1 MQISQREY
9 QNELDTFLSYLNFEK
24 KKCFGIQMNQENQDC
39 LDFAPFLEHTLNN
52 LGDPFCGEGGHLE
65 TFKYERELVRIV
77 SEILQLNA
85 EDVWGYYTS
94 GSSISNLQG
103 VHLGLRKMGENT
115 ILVTSE
121 DAHNSITK
129 AAYITRVKQIVQLP
143 TNNEGQIDP
152 DALSEFLSNTDRS
165 QNFVFCFCS
174 GTVSKGAYDD
184 VELLVSVIDQYI
196 TKEQYYVHLDAALG
210 GMITPFL
217 EGRPLKLDFSVPEI
231 DSLSVSFHKRVGIP
245 VPGSL
250 FLMRR
255 SSLMTCNAN
264 SYVEDYASFDTTI
277 PGSRDGL
284 TPFITLMKLK
294 KIGIQG
300 MVDRTENVLQKAKW
314 FHERLLSYDIKSLRN
329 DFSPCVYFEVSS
341 PDMLKEFHMP
351 TYRKSDGKIYTH
363 IFTMEH
369 VCQNELNNLLNKIVS
384 YKKKDIPVL
393 TVSK

>member
-1 MQISQREY
+1 MQISQKEY
-9 QNELDTFLSYLNFEK
+9 QNELDTFLSYLNLEK

-39 LDFAPFLEHTLNN
+39 LDFAPFLQHTLNN

-65 TFKYERELVRIV
+65 TFKYERELVRTV
-77 SEILQLNA
+77 AEILQLPS

-94 GSSISNLQG
+94 GSSISNLQAI
-103 VHLGLRKMGENT
+103 HLGAKKMGEN
-115 ILVTSE
+115 IVLVTSE

-129 AAYITRVKQIVQLP
+129 AADITRVKKTVQLK
-143 TNNEGQIDP
+143 TNRNGQIDP
-152 DALSEFLSNTDRS
+152 EEFSEFLMNTDTS
-165 QNFVFCFCS
+165 QNFIFCFCS

-184 VELLVSVIDQYI
+184 VELLLSII
-196 TKEQYYVHLDAALG
+196 KKHIAKEQYFIHLDAALG

-217 EGRPLKLDFSVPEI
+217 EGRPLKLDFGIPEI

-255 SSLMTCNAN
+255 SSLYACHAN
-264 SYVEDYASFDTTI
+264 SYIEDYASYDTTI

-294 KIGIQG
+294 KFGIQG
-300 MVDRTENVLQKAKW
+300 MVERTKEVLQKAKW
-314 FHERLLSYDIKSLRN
+314 FHEQLMKHNIDAIRN

-341 PDMLKEFHMP
+341 PKILKEYHMP
-351 TYRKSDGKIYTH
+351 VYRKKNGKIYTH

-369 VCQNELNNLLNKIVS
+369 VCKKELTKLIDKVVQHHT
-384 YKKKDIPVL
+384 VL
-393 TVSK
+393 QES